1 MSTPEDSE
9 KSAVLKC
16 TCALPAKLRLSDT
29 PKNPFRLFY
38 NCSKGIPDVSTLLFS
53 CNWKIIVK
61 ISADSHFF
69 FFFLNAASNVVFL
82 AGLMNQLQL
91 VIYKLMR

>member
-1 MSTPEDSE
+1 MMSTPEDSE

-38 NCSKGIPDVSTLLFS
+38 NCSKGIPDVSTLLFHVIG
-53 CNWKIIVK
+53 KLLLRFLLIHI
-61 ISADSHFF
+61 FF
-69 FFFLNAASNVVFL
+69 SFLMLLAMWFFWL
-82 AGLMNQLQL
+82 G
-91 VIYKLMR
+91 